1 MKVTLIA
8 LPWIFPQPT
17 FQSHEGFSQNLGI
30 GYLGAYAENHG
41 HDVFVIDAFAEGVNN
56 KEEICFGE
64 KKYYLYGL
72 TAEETVNRIPENSD
86 IIGISCPFNSQAYLI
101 EVFAGKIKR
110 RYPNKLIVLGGTYA
124 ISFPRE
130 ALTKNVDVVV
140 RGEGEIPLVEMLSGT
155 PLSAVH
161 GILYKQDNVVKDNGI
176 APVVED
182 MDSLT
187 FPARHLLPMDKY
199 FERSPRGGDGRKKS
213 ISITTSRGCPF
224 DCNFC
229 SLHNLENKYARDWRA
244 RSPEN
249 VIAEIEQLIEQYG
262 KISLQFEDDN
272 ILIDKTRAK
281 DLFSLLRQRNVEW
294 AIHSGVM
301 INLLDEE
308 LIRLMKE
315 SGCEQL
321 NLALESGNSTVLKA
335 MNKRVDL
342 KKAEEVVK
350 YCRKYKVNILAFLMI
365 GYPGETKET
374 FQETLSFLKRL
385 RSIGLKK
392 IAPFI
397 VNPHRGTL
405 LYEDCKQKGYLRNI
419 EDAVFNSDVVCIETE
434 GFNAQDVREWLSMVS
449 RVMYPYR
456 WRVKRLLRGI
466 LPPKTF
472 YKLATF
478 YHRWRGDVI

>member
-8 LPWIFPQPT
+8 LPWIFPRPT
-17 FQSHEGFSQNLGI
+17 FQRHEGFSQNLGI
-30 GYLGAYAENHG
+30 GYLGAYAEKHG
-41 HDVFVIDAFAEGVNN
+41 HDVFVIDAFAEGVHN
-56 KEEICFGE
+56 KQEIFFGE

-72 TAEETVNRIPENSD
+72 TPEETINRIPEDSD

-101 EVFAGKIKR
+101 EVFASKIKKC
-110 RYPNKLIVLGGTYA
+110 YPNKLIVLGGTYA
-124 ISFPRE
+124 ISFPIE
-130 ALTKNVDVVV
+130 ALTENVDVVV
-140 RGEGEIPLVEMLSGT
+140 RGEGEIPLIEMLSGV
-155 PLSAVH
+155 PLSAVR
-161 GILYKQDNVVKDNGI
+161 GILFKQDNVVKDNGI

-182 MDSLT
+182 MDELP

-199 FERSPRGGDGRKKS
+199 FKRSPRGGNGEQKS

-224 DCNFC
+224 NCNFC
-229 SLHNLENKYARDWRA
+229 SLHNLENKYARSWRE

-249 VIAEIEQLIEQYG
+249 VMAEIEQIVERYG
-262 KISLQFEDDN
+262 EIFLQFEDDN
-272 ILIDKTRAK
+272 ILINKKRAK
-281 DLFSLLRQRNVEW
+281 ELFSLLRKRNVKW

-301 INLLDEE
+301 INLIDEE

-335 MNKRVDL
+335 MNKKVDL
-342 KKAEEVVK
+342 KKAEEVVT
-350 YCRKYKVNILAFLMI
+350 YCRKYKINIVAFLMV

-385 RSIGLKK
+385 RSMGLKK

-397 VNPHRGTL
+397 VNPHRGTR

-434 GFNAQDVREWLSMVS
+434 DFDAQDVREWVNMVS
-449 RVMYPYR
+449 KVMFPYR
-456 WRVKRLLRGI
+456 WRVKHLLRGI
-466 LPPKTF
+466 LPQETF
-472 YKLATF
+472 NKLAAC
-478 YHRWRGDVI
+478 YHRLRGDAL